1 MEMVLLTLKPLPI
14 PLALAAITLAETGR
28 SPAVT
33 LWQIVLSLNLGNHR
47 DQAARALDDR
57 ALAV

>member
-1 MEMVLLTLKPLPI
+1 MEMLLLTLKPLRVPARFARHRLGGDRPI
-14 PLALAAITLAETGR
+14 
-28 SPAVT
+28 PAVT

-47 DQAARALDDR
+47 YQAARALDDR